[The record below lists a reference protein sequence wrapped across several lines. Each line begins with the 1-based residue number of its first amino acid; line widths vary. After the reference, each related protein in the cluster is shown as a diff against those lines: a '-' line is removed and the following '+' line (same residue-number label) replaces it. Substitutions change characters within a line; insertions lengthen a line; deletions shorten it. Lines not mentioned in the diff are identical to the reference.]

1 MHKQL
6 VLAEQNTQLQFE
18 GGLYHPPLWNEH
30 DSPWFISLRRH
41 DHITDVKISKN
52 FVFIPNSL
60 NLFFY
65 SLVPKGELFSL
76 TRPFCF
82 SSFFKFTCLHHN
94 YLFYMHMFANCL
106 CFFFFLANQTKPCR
120 KPGTH
125 QQSMSFNPECGAES
139 QPADRW
145 LHRWTL
151 YAAQHL
157 WEHTWIPHA
166 WHGSPRTRAEMLFCS
181 LQKQGRKTP
190 SAK

>member
-30 DSPWFISLRRH
+30 DSPWFISLRRD

-106 CFFFFLANQTKPCR
+106 CFFFFLGQPDKAMQETR
-120 KPGTH
+120 DTSAEHEFQPGVR
-125 QQSMSFNPECGAES
+125 S
-139 QPADRW
+139 
-145 LHRWTL
+145 
-151 YAAQHL
+151 
-157 WEHTWIPHA
+157 WIPACWQMASQMNPLCCTTPLGAHLDSTCMT
-166 WHGSPRTRAEMLFCS
+166 WQS
-181 LQKQGRKTP
+181 KNQGRNVVLQF
-190 SAK
+190 AKARKENTIC